1 MSKLKKQNFDL
12 KLELFH
18 RRQRNEALEA
28 KLDSLDNLRL
38 ENEELKHRN
47 KDLLRELEFKD
58 LAIGE
63 AVAIICEL
71 EAKIE
76 KMETD
81 PDPGQGD
88 GNLQNTPI
96 TRHLQTSDF
105 QDQSLTIKPP
115 NKFAPGDSSSTTNVG
130 NTVWHAPSFLKDN
143 KKSTRALRGLYLADD
158 NSAFGNPS
166 SFSLSRPVSRFSG
179 DENQHDNDLD
189 SSTLNSPRLS
199 MLSESS
205 FLSVY
210 GKDKQADSVPAR
222 KKKRRSYSESSSEDD
237 QNSLTF
243 RQHEARTQTWINERR
258 KQNAL
263 RRKPPRDR
271 SDSRFSSI
279 DEVVDVLP
287 IEWRTEKTARK
298 LPIRSPSRRAR
309 DEQMDFAPLS
319 HQGRTIFGHDVL
331 PPTPDTMSISNRGT
345 NSSTPSIITEKSL
358 LDGAAK
364 TYKALTTE
372 ACSQSKEGLSGGPKL
387 SAALNFDEDADHIKW
402 ESEHE
407 DSTPVAHSNAGT
419 VGHSPETLPTSTFM
433 GQSSSTKQQVGNTPP
448 RPVLTTY
455 ATNMMF
461 NGEDFTL
468 VQPSRTISFPASTVG
483 KPRRQSVQFPPVGYE
498 ATGISKAV
506 VDSMSAKSR
515 PGARTPIVT
524 PTKDRRGAQ
533 TPDGRK
539 GGQVSLSDVEN
550 EPRQSST
557 ARLKNLFL
565 GKRGSP
571 SVKSSPEKPNG
582 ENLGA
587 EKPCSDVVESSTAEV
602 QGFIHPARNRQSR
615 PSSIQLSRGSNPLP
629 ELRAGSRIAGPTLS
643 TRRYSGVST
652 LPDANTILGSQAT
665 GPSEQALT
673 DIPNPDG
680 GGVTLPQGQLGYCEL
695 VRQRAESES
704 RASSRANDNKWSFG
718 IGRSGSS
725 KVKDGFSALRNRQK

>member
-28 KLDSLDNLRL
+28 KLENSDNLRL

-47 KDLLRELEFKD
+47 KDLLRELEFRD

-63 AVAIICEL
+63 AVAIICEM

-76 KMETD
+76 KMEPD
-81 PDPGQGD
+81 LDPGRGD

-96 TRHLQTSDF
+96 APHSQTFDY
-105 QDQSLTIKPP
+105 QDQPLTIRPP
-115 NKFAPGDSSSTTNVG
+115 SAFLSGDPPTITNARKTVG
-130 NTVWHAPSFLKDN
+130 RAPSFLRDN
-143 KKSTRALRGLYLADD
+143 KKSTRALRGLYLTDD
-158 NSAFGNPS
+158 NSAYGNPS

-179 DENQHDNDLD
+179 DENQHDLDQD

-210 GKDKQADSVPAR
+210 GKDKQTDSIPAR
-222 KKKRRSYSESSSEDD
+222 KKKRRSYSESSSQDE
-237 QNSLTF
+237 QTSLTF

-263 RRKPPRDR
+263 RRKAPRER

-287 IEWRTEKTARK
+287 IEWRTEQTTRN
-298 LPIRSPSRRAR
+298 LPIRSPSRRKI
-309 DEQMDFAPLS
+309 DERMDFAMVPP
-319 HQGRTIFGHDVL
+319 QGRTIFGHDVL

-358 LDGAAK
+358 IDGAAK

-372 ACSQSKEGLSGGPKL
+372 ARPQFNEGLSAGPNL
-387 SAALNFDEDADHIKW
+387 CAALVFDEDADHIKW
-402 ESEHE
+402 ESEQDE
-407 DSTPVAHSNAGT
+407 STPVAHSNAGT
-419 VGHSPETLPTSTFM
+419 IGRSPETLPTSTFM
-433 GQSSSTKQQVGNTPP
+433 GRSLSTKQQIGDTPP
-448 RPVLTTY
+448 RPMLTTY

-468 VQPSRTISFPASTVG
+468 VQPSRTISFPAPMVG
-483 KPRRQSVQFPPVGYE
+483 KTRRRSVQFPPVGYE
-498 ATGISKAV
+498 ATSISKAT
-506 VDSMSAKSR
+506 VDSVSAKSR
-515 PGARTPIVT
+515 TGVRNPIVT
-524 PTKDRRGAQ
+524 PTKERRSAQ
-533 TPDGRK
+533 TPEGRK
-539 GGQVSLSDVEN
+539 GGQISLSDVEN
-550 EPRQSST
+550 EPRQSSA

-571 SVKSSPEKPNG
+571 SIKSSPEKPNG
-582 ENLGA
+582 ENLGL
-587 EKPCSDVVESSTAEV
+587 EKPCSDVVESSTAEF
-602 QGFIHPARNRQSR
+602 QELIHPSRNRQRR
-615 PSSIQLSRGSNPLP
+615 PSSIQLSRISNPLP
-629 ELRAGSRIAGPTLS
+629 ELTAGSRIAGPTSS
-643 TRRYSGVST
+643 TRRYSGIST
-652 LPDANTILGSQAT
+652 LPDPSIIVRSQAT
-665 GPSEQALT
+665 GPSEKSPM
-673 DIPNPDG
+673 DMPIPDG
-680 GGVTLPQGQLGYCEL
+680 GVALPQAQLGYSEIAH
-695 VRQRAESES
+695 QRAESES
-704 RASSRANDNKWSFG
+704 RASSRANENKWSFG

-725 KVKDGFSALRNRQK
+725 KVKDGLSALRNRQK

>member
-28 KLDSLDNLRL
+28 KLDNLDNLRL

-47 KDLLRELEFKD
+47 KDLLQELEFKD

-76 KMETD
+76 KLEAD
-81 PDPGQGD
+81 PDPGD

-96 TRHLQTSDF
+96 TRHSQTSDL

-115 NKFAPGDSSSTTNVG
+115 NKLVPGDLSSTTNVG
-130 NTVWHAPSFLKDN
+130 KPLWHAPSFLKDN

-158 NSAFGNPS
+158 NSAYGNPS

-210 GKDKQADSVPAR
+210 GKDKQADSVPTR
-222 KKKRRSYSESSSEDD
+222 KKKRRSYSESSSEDE

-279 DEVVDVLP
+279 DEVVDVVP

-364 TYKALTTE
+364 THKALTTE
-372 ACSQSKEGLSGGPKL
+372 ACSQSKEGLSGGPKP
-387 SAALNFDEDADHIKW
+387 SAALSFDEDADPIKW

-419 VGHSPETLPTSTFM
+419 VGHSPETLPASTFM
-433 GQSSSTKQQVGNTPP
+433 GKSSSTKQQVGDTPP

-468 VQPSRTISFPASTVG
+468 VQPSRTISFPAPTAG

-506 VDSMSAKSR
+506 VDSMSTKSR

-524 PTKDRRGAQ
+524 PTKDRRSAQ

-587 EKPCSDVVESSTAEV
+587 EKPCSDIVESSTAEV
-602 QGFIHPARNRQSR
+602 QGFIYPARSRQRR
-615 PSSIQLSRGSNPLP
+615 PSSIQLPRGSNPLP
-629 ELRAGSRIAGPTLS
+629 ELGAGSRIAGPILS
-643 TRRYSGVST
+643 TRRYSGVSNF
-652 LPDANTILGSQAT
+652 PDGNTILGSQAT
-665 GPSEQALT
+665 GPTEQTPT

-680 GGVTLPQGQLGYCEL
+680 GVTLPHGQLGYSEL
-695 VRQRAESES
+695 IRQRAESES
-704 RASSRANDNKWSFG
+704 RASCRTNENKWSFG
-718 IGRSGSS
+718 IGRTGSS

>member
-28 KLDSLDNLRL
+28 KLDNLDNLRL
-38 ENEELKHRN
+38 ENEELQHRN

-58 LAIGE
+58 LAISE
-63 AVAIICEL
+63 AVAIICEM

-76 KMETD
+76 KLEHD
-81 PDPGQGD
+81 PVPGQGD
-88 GNLQNTPI
+88 GNVQNTPI
-96 TRHLQTSDF
+96 TRHSQISDS
-105 QDQSLTIKPP
+105 QDQSLTIRPP
-115 NKFAPGDSSSTTNVG
+115 NEFVPGDPTFTNVG
-130 NTVWHAPSFLKDN
+130 RTLWHAPSFLRDN

-158 NSAFGNPS
+158 NSAYGNPS

-179 DENQHDNDLD
+179 DENQHDLDLD

-210 GKDKQADSVPAR
+210 GKDKQADSIPAR
-222 KKKRRSYSESSSEDD
+222 KKKRRSYSEPSSEDE

-263 RRKPPRDR
+263 RRKAPRER

-287 IEWRTEKTARK
+287 IEWRTEQTARK
-298 LPIRSPSRRAR
+298 LPIRSPSRRTR
-309 DEQMDFAPLS
+309 DERMNFAPLP

-364 TYKALTTE
+364 TCKAITTE
-372 ACSQSKEGLSGGPKL
+372 ARPQSKEGLSGGPKL
-387 SAALNFDEDADHIKW
+387 SVALSFDEDADHIKW
-402 ESEHE
+402 ESEHDE
-407 DSTPVAHSNAGT
+407 STPVAHSNAGT
-419 VGHSPETLPTSTFM
+419 IGHSPETLPTSTFM
-433 GQSSSTKQQVGNTPP
+433 GKSSSTKQQVGDTPP

-468 VQPSRTISFPASTVG
+468 VQPSRTISFPAPTVG

-506 VDSMSAKSR
+506 VDSMSTNSR
-515 PGARTPIVT
+515 PWTRTPIVT
-524 PTKDRRGAQ
+524 PTKERRGAQ

-539 GGQVSLSDVEN
+539 GGQVSLSDAEN

-582 ENLGA
+582 ENLA
-587 EKPCSDVVESSTAEV
+587 VEKPYSNVVESSTAESH
-602 QGFIHPARNRQSR
+602 GFIHPVRNRQRR

-629 ELRAGSRIAGPTLS
+629 ELAAGSRIAGPTLS
-643 TRRYSGVST
+643 TRRYSGVSI
-652 LPDANTILGSQAT
+652 LPDPNNIVGSQAT
-665 GPSEQALT
+665 GPSEKVPM
-673 DIPNPDG
+673 DIPNPE
-680 GGVTLPQGQLGYCEL
+680 GGVALSHGQLGYSEL
-695 VRQRAESES
+695 SHQRAESES
-704 RASSRANDNKWSFG
+704 RASSRANENKWSFG

-725 KVKDGFSALRNRQK
+725 KMKDGFSALRNRQK

>member
-28 KLDSLDNLRL
+28 KLENLDNLRL

-47 KDLLRELEFKD
+47 QDLLRELEFRD
-58 LAIGE
+58 LAISE
-63 AVAIICEL
+63 AVAIICEM

-76 KMETD
+76 KMELD
-81 PDPGQGD
+81 LDPGQVH

-96 TRHLQTSDF
+96 ARHSQTSDY
-105 QDQSLTIKPP
+105 QDQSLTIRPP
-115 NKFAPGDSSSTTNVG
+115 SEFVPGDPPTVTSVG
-130 NTVWHAPSFLKDN
+130 KTVWRAPSFLRDN

-158 NSAFGNPS
+158 NSACGNPS

-179 DENQHDNDLD
+179 DENQHDLDLD

-210 GKDKQADSVPAR
+210 GKDKQADSIPAR
-222 KKKRRSYSESSSEDD
+222 KKKRRSYSESSSEDE
-237 QNSLTF
+237 QTSPTF

-263 RRKPPRDR
+263 RRKAPRER

-287 IEWRTEKTARK
+287 IEWRTEQTTRK
-298 LPIRSPSRRAR
+298 LPIRSPSCRKR
-309 DEQMDFAPLS
+309 DERMDFGLLPP
-319 HQGRTIFGHDVL
+319 QGRTVFGHDVL

-372 ACSQSKEGLSGGPKL
+372 ARPQSKGGLSAGRNL
-387 SAALNFDEDADHIKW
+387 SPALVFDDDADHIKW
-402 ESEHE
+402 ESEHDE
-407 DSTPVAHSNAGT
+407 STPVAHSNAGT
-419 VGHSPETLPTSTFM
+419 IGHSPETLPTSTFM
-433 GQSSSTKQQVGNTPP
+433 GKSSSTRQKVGDTPP
-448 RPVLTTY
+448 RPMLTTY

-461 NGEDFTL
+461 NGEGFTL
-468 VQPSRTISFPASTVG
+468 VQPSRTISFPAPTVG
-483 KPRRQSVQFPPVGYE
+483 KARRRSVQFPPVGYE
-498 ATGISKAV
+498 ATGISKAA
-506 VDSMSAKSR
+506 VDSVSAKSR
-515 PGARTPIVT
+515 PGVRTPIVT
-524 PTKDRRGAQ
+524 PTKERHGAQ
-533 TPDGRK
+533 TPDDRK

-550 EPRQSST
+550 EPRQSSA

-565 GKRGSP
+565 GKRGS
-571 SVKSSPEKPNG
+571 SSMKSSPEKPNG
-582 ENLGA
+582 ENLGV
-587 EKPCSDVVESSTAEV
+587 EKPCSDFVESSTAESQEV
-602 QGFIHPARNRQSR
+602 IHPARNRQRR

-629 ELRAGSRIAGPTLS
+629 ELTAGSRIAGPTSS
-643 TRRYSGVST
+643 TRRYSGVSA
-652 LPDANTILGSQAT
+652 LPDLSTIAGCQST
-665 GPSEQALT
+665 GPSEKAPMDT
-673 DIPNPDG
+673 PNPDG
-680 GGVTLPQGQLGYCEL
+680 GVALPHGKLECNEI
-695 VRQRAESES
+695 VHQRAESES
-704 RASSRANDNKWSFG
+704 RASSRANENKWSFG

>member
-28 KLDSLDNLRL
+28 KLDNLDNLRL

-76 KMETD
+76 KLETD
-81 PDPGQGD
+81 PDSGQGD

-96 TRHLQTSDF
+96 TRHSQTSDF
-105 QDQSLTIKPP
+105 QDQSLTIRPP
-115 NKFAPGDSSSTTNVG
+115 NEFVTGDSSSIPNTG
-130 NTVWHAPSFLKDN
+130 KTVWHAPSFLRDN

-158 NSAFGNPS
+158 NSAYGNPS

-179 DENQHDNDLD
+179 DENQHDHDLD

-210 GKDKQADSVPAR
+210 GKDKQADSIPSR
-222 KKKRRSYSESSSEDD
+222 KKKRRSYSESSSEDEK
-237 QNSLTF
+237 NSLTF

-263 RRKPPRDR
+263 RRKAPRDR

-287 IEWRTEKTARK
+287 IEWRTEQTARK

-309 DEQMDFAPLS
+309 DERMDFAPLS

-331 PPTPDTMSISNRGT
+331 PPTPDTMSISNRET

-364 TYKALTTE
+364 TYKTLTTE
-372 ACSQSKEGLSGGPKL
+372 ACSQSKEGLSAGPKL
-387 SAALNFDEDADHIKW
+387 SAALSFDEDADHIKW
-402 ESEHE
+402 ESEHDE
-407 DSTPVAHSNAGT
+407 STPVAHSNAGT
-419 VGHSPETLPTSTFM
+419 IGHSPETLSTSTFM
-433 GQSSSTKQQVGNTPP
+433 GKSSSTKQQVGDTPP

-468 VQPSRTISFPASTVG
+468 VQPSRTMSFPAPTVG

-524 PTKDRRGAQ
+524 PTKECRGAQ

-582 ENLGA
+582 ENLGV
-587 EKPCSDVVESSTAEV
+587 EKPCSDVVESSTAESQV
-602 QGFIHPARNRQSR
+602 FIHPARNRQRR

-652 LPDANTILGSQAT
+652 LPDVNTILGSQAT
-665 GPSEQALT
+665 GPSEKALT

-680 GGVTLPQGQLGYCEL
+680 GVTLPHGQLGYSEL
-695 VRQRAESES
+695 VHQRADSES
-704 RASSRANDNKWSFG
+704 RASSRANENKWSFG

>member
-18 RRQRNEALEA
+18 RRQQNEALEA
-28 KLDSLDNLRL
+28 KLENLDNLQL

-47 KDLLRELEFKD
+47 KDLLRELEFRD
-58 LAIGE
+58 LAISE
-63 AVAIICEL
+63 AVAIICEM

-76 KMETD
+76 KMEPD

-96 TRHLQTSDF
+96 AHHSQTSDY
-105 QDQSLTIKPP
+105 QDQSLTIRPP
-115 NKFAPGDSSSTTNVG
+115 SELVPGDPPTITNAAK
-130 NTVWHAPSFLKDN
+130 TVWRAPSFLKDN

-158 NSAFGNPS
+158 NSAYDNPS

-179 DENQHDNDLD
+179 DENQHDLDLD

-210 GKDKQADSVPAR
+210 GKDKQADSIPAR
-222 KKKRRSYSESSSEDD
+222 KKKRRSYSESSSEDE
-237 QNSLTF
+237 QTSPTF
-243 RQHEARTQTWINERR
+243 RQHEARTQTWINEGR

-263 RRKPPRDR
+263 RRKAPRER

-287 IEWRTEKTARK
+287 IEWRTEQTTRK
-298 LPIRSPSRRAR
+298 LPIRSPSRRKR
-309 DEQMDFAPLS
+309 DDRMDFALLPP
-319 HQGRTIFGHDVL
+319 QGRTIFGHDVL

-364 TYKALTTE
+364 TYKAPITE
-372 ACSQSKEGLSGGPKL
+372 ARPQSKEGLSAGPNL
-387 SAALNFDEDADHIKW
+387 SAALVFDEDADQIKW
-402 ESEHE
+402 ESEHDE
-407 DSTPVAHSNAGT
+407 STPVAHSNAGT
-419 VGHSPETLPTSTFM
+419 IGHSPETFPTSTFM
-433 GQSSSTKQQVGNTPP
+433 GTSSSTKQQVAGTPP

-455 ATNMMF
+455 PTNMMF

-468 VQPSRTISFPASTVG
+468 VQPSRTISFPAPTMG
-483 KPRRQSVQFPPVGYE
+483 KPRRRSVQFPPVGYE
-498 ATGISKAV
+498 ATGISKTT
-506 VDSMSAKSR
+506 VDSVSAKSR
-515 PGARTPIVT
+515 PGVRTPIVT
-524 PTKDRRGAQ
+524 PTKEHRGAQ

-539 GGQVSLSDVEN
+539 GGQVSLSDAEN

-571 SVKSSPEKPNG
+571 SIKSSPEKPNG
-582 ENLGA
+582 ENLGV
-587 EKPCSDVVESSTAEV
+587 EKVYSDVVESSTAESREV
-602 QGFIHPARNRQSR
+602 IHPARNRQRR

-629 ELRAGSRIAGPTLS
+629 ELTAGSRIAGPTSS
-643 TRRYSGVST
+643 TRRYSGVSA
-652 LPDANTILGSQAT
+652 LPDPSGIVGSQAT
-665 GPSEQALT
+665 GPSDKVPL
-673 DIPNPDG
+673 DMPNPDG
-680 GGVTLPQGQLGYCEL
+680 GVALPHGQLAYSETAH
-695 VRQRAESES
+695 QRAESES
-704 RASSRANDNKWSFG
+704 RASCRANENKWSFG

>member
-28 KLDSLDNLRL
+28 KLDNLDNLRL
-38 ENEELKHRN
+38 ENEELNHRN
-47 KDLLRELEFKD
+47 KDLQRELEFRD
-58 LAIGE
+58 LAISE
-63 AVAIICEL
+63 AVAIICEM

-76 KMETD
+76 KME
-81 PDPGQGD
+81 PDSVPGPGDGD

-96 TRHLQTSDF
+96 TRHSQSSDF
-105 QDQSLTIKPP
+105 QDQSLTIRPP
-115 NKFAPGDSSSTTNVG
+115 NEFVTGDPSSITNAG
-130 NTVWHAPSFLKDN
+130 KTVWHAPSFLRDN

-158 NSAFGNPS
+158 TSAYGNPS

-179 DENQHDNDLD
+179 DENQHDLDLD

-210 GKDKQADSVPAR
+210 GKDKQADSIPAR
-222 KKKRRSYSESSSEDD
+222 KKKRRPYSESSSEDE
-237 QNSLTF
+237 LTF
-243 RQHEARTQTWINERR
+243 SQHEARTQTWINERR

-263 RRKPPRDR
+263 RRKAPRER

-287 IEWRTEKTARK
+287 IEWRTEQTARK
-298 LPIRSPSRRAR
+298 LPIRSPSRRTR
-309 DEQMDFAPLS
+309 DERMDFAPLP
-319 HQGRTIFGHDVL
+319 HQSRTIFGHDVL

-372 ACSQSKEGLSGGPKL
+372 ARPQSKEGLSGGAKL
-387 SAALNFDEDADHIKW
+387 SAALSFDEDADHIKW
-402 ESEHE
+402 ESEHDE
-407 DSTPVAHSNAGT
+407 STPVAQSNAGT

-433 GQSSSTKQQVGNTPP
+433 GKSSSTKQQVGDTPP
-448 RPVLTTY
+448 RPALTTY

-468 VQPSRTISFPASTVG
+468 VQPSRTISFPAPTVG

-515 PGARTPIVT
+515 PGARTPLVT
-524 PTKDRRGAQ
+524 PTKERRGAQ
-533 TPDGRK
+533 TPEGRK
-539 GGQVSLSDVEN
+539 GGLVSLSDVEN

-557 ARLKNLFL
+557 ARLKNIFL
-565 GKRGSP
+565 GKRGSL

-582 ENLGA
+582 ENLGM
-587 EKPCSDVVESSTAEV
+587 EKPCSDVVGSSTAES
-602 QGFIHPARNRQSR
+602 QGFIHPARNRQRR

-629 ELRAGSRIAGPTLS
+629 ELTAGSRIAGPTLS

-652 LPDANTILGSQAT
+652 LPDPNSIVGSQAT
-665 GPSEQALT
+665 GPSEKAPME
-673 DIPNPDG
+673 IPNPH
-680 GGVTLPQGQLGYCEL
+680 GGVALPHGQLGYSEL
-695 VRQRAESES
+695 VHQRAESES
-704 RASSRANDNKWSFG
+704 RASSRANENKWSFG

-725 KVKDGFSALRNRQK
+725 KVKDGLSALRNRQK

>member
-1 MSKLKKQNFDL
+1 MSNLKKQNFDL

-28 KLDSLDNLRL
+28 KLDNLDNMQL

-58 LAIGE
+58 LAISE

-76 KMETD
+76 KMEPDTD
-81 PDPGQGD
+81 PDQGD
-88 GNLQNTPI
+88 ANHQDTPI
-96 TRHLQTSDF
+96 TRHSQTSDF
-105 QDQSLTIKPP
+105 QDQSLTIRQLDE
-115 NKFAPGDSSSTTNVG
+115 FVPGDPQSITNVG
-130 NTVWHAPSFLKDN
+130 KTVWHAPSFLRDN

-158 NSAFGNPS
+158 SSAYGNPS

-179 DENQHDNDLD
+179 DGNQHDLDPD

-210 GKDKQADSVPAR
+210 GKDKQADSISTR
-222 KKKRRSYSESSSEDD
+222 KKKRRSYSESSSDD
-237 QNSLTF
+237 EHNSLTF

-263 RRKPPRDR
+263 RRKAPRAR

-279 DEVVDVLP
+279 DEVVDVVP
-287 IEWRTEKTARK
+287 IEWRTEQTTHR

-309 DEQMDFAPLS
+309 DERMDFAPLS
-319 HQGRTIFGHDVL
+319 HQGRMIFGHDVL
-331 PPTPDTMSISNRGT
+331 PPTPDTMSISNIGT

-372 ACSQSKEGLSGGPKL
+372 ARPQSKEGLSGDPKL
-387 SAALNFDEDADHIKW
+387 SAALGFDENADHVKW
-402 ESEHE
+402 ESEHDE
-407 DSTPVAHSNAGT
+407 STPVAHSNAGT
-419 VGHSPETLPTSTFM
+419 IGHSPETLPTSTFM
-433 GQSSSTKQQVGNTPP
+433 GRSSSMKQQVGDTPP
-448 RPVLTTY
+448 RPVLTSY

-468 VQPSRTISFPASTVG
+468 VQPSRTISFPAPTVG

-498 ATGISKAV
+498 STGVSKAV
-506 VDSMSAKSR
+506 VDSMTAKGG

-524 PTKDRRGAQ
+524 PIKERRGAQ

-539 GGQVSLSDVEN
+539 GGQVTLSDVEN

-582 ENLGA
+582 KVLGV
-587 EKPCSDVVESSTAEV
+587 EKLCSDVVESSTAES
-602 QGFIHPARNRQSR
+602 QGVIHPARNRQRR
-615 PSSIQLSRGSNPLP
+615 PSSIQLSRDSNPLP
-629 ELRAGSRIAGPTLS
+629 ELTAGSRIAGPTLS

-652 LPDANTILGSQAT
+652 LPDANTIVGSQAN
-665 GPSEQALT
+665 GPSEKALM
-673 DIPNPDG
+673 DIPNQDG
-680 GGVTLPQGQLGYCEL
+680 GVAIPHGQLGYSEL
-695 VRQRAESES
+695 VHQRAESES
-704 RASSRANDNKWSFG
+704 RASSRTNENKWSFG

-725 KVKDGFSALRNRQK
+725 KVKDGFGALRNRQK